1 MADAPERLVPTPT
14 GLPDPGDTKIKA
26 KQPDTTSLARVKK
39 EDPEFVRKSNKP
51 VDDEEGSASAMD
63 GPFAKLHGRNIN
75 EEIMSDA
82 NFDCFGMHCQDIM
95 IAKPLL
101 TSFPVD
107 TIAGPSQDYA
117 VPTLESLGLGKP
129 TTHIRGGEREAL
141 RRLEGFLAD
150 KAGVAT
156 FSKPKSSANSLEPST
171 TLLSP
176 YLKFGCLSVRRFY
189 WDSQDVCDEY
199 AKKNKGAKM
208 TKEPENLAGQVR

>member
-1 MADAPERLVPTPT
+1 M
-14 GLPDPGDTKIKA
+14 
-26 KQPDTTSLARVKK
+26 
-39 EDPEFVRKSNKP
+39 
-51 VDDEEGSASAMD
+51 EEEKGSASAMD

-82 NFDCFGMHCQDIM
+82 DFDCFGMRCPVLM
-95 IAKPLL
+95 LAKPLL
-101 TSFPVD
+101 TNILVD
-107 TIAGPSQDYA
+107 TIAGPNQDYA
-117 VPTLESLGLGKP
+117 VPTLESLGLEKP

-156 FSKPKSSANSLEPST
+156 FSKPKSSPNSLEPST

-189 WDSQDVCDEY
+189 WDSQDVCEEY

-208 TKEPENLAGQVR
+208 TKEPENLAGQVRSYRNWLARQKLSFISSTIKAGIP